1 MHACLSSTF
10 LKPFFALQSR
20 SQKVHL
26 DHAAQATQSLYLREL
41 PFQVC
46 LGPMP
51 CGSLAILDSDLLP
64 KDLDVI
70 SLPSSTLPTS
80 WPTFQMWTLSR
91 PSSVTKPGMI
101 CFASW
106 NQRLAP
112 RSASTNYVCLSMST
126 SQKKSSWCLCCHFAS
141 RIWWRDCLW
150 QRQQEACA
158 IGISM
163 HVGATWRYTTQKILL
178 VTRKRKAARVRQVS
192 EDEGW

>member
-1 MHACLSSTF
+1 MYACLSSTF

-80 WPTFQMWTLSR
+80 WPTFQIWTLSR

-126 SQKKSSWCLCCHFAS
+126 SPPKKKVPGAYATLLQGSGGE
-141 RIWWRDCLW
+141 I
-150 QRQQEACA
+150 AC
-158 IGISM
+158 GS
-163 HVGATWRYTTQKILL
+163 GSKKL
-178 VTRKRKAARVRQVS
+178 AR
-192 EDEGW
+192 